1 MKHILLIY
9 LLFCVSATQAADF
22 TTDDSG
28 LWNAGATWGNLGSTP
43 GVDYPSTGDNA
54 TIANGHIVY
63 ISGAENCSALTI
75 NSTGSTTELAFF
87 AGSLTATSVELISS
101 GGESKIDEISG
112 GTITV
117 NTNSLIFNQSATGLC
132 SFNLPLGSVAVAGD
146 ITVTNTAAANTII
159 DMSGG
164 SASFNFGGN
173 FAGAGD
179 LTITGGSGGS
189 TFTYNGSVAQTAG
202 TSNAAIVF
210 DNVTFANTHP
220 SGVTLDGALSA
231 LNLAGDF
238 TNSGIFTSSVT
249 IDLLGNFTNSGTFTS
264 SGCNINLEG
273 SWNNTGGTY
282 TYFDGDIVTFDGGP
296 FIDQTIS
303 GTTSWYNLTVA
314 KGSFFSTLSITSG
327 TQNINNVFDINSGAV
342 SNTGASVVL
351 ISDAV
356 RTAQMDDIGTGSY
369 SGDMTVQRYISKSE
383 QTFSSIAS
391 PVSGTTLATWKLN
404 GVVFSGFSN
413 SDFPTFPWINCYQY
427 NETSHGS
434 DKDAGWSAATDI
446 SNATGSDNT
455 YKAHYVYMDATG
467 FNLSVTGTPTT
478 GAVTVPLDYTNGG
491 DATQDGWNLIGN
503 PYPCTIDFDAVYAS
517 NSGNIIDG
525 YLVYSGEYGNY
536 GWYDG
541 ATTGSGV
548 GSGGATK
555 DIPHS
560 QGVWLQSIN
569 GTDLSVTEAH
579 KVASSDPTF
588 LKSTSPEFMRI
599 YLTGNVNTFQDE
611 ALIFPH
617 QTYSN
622 FYDAADLVKFTTMNP
637 DNAPTLS
644 TQSLDGY
651 DLAFNKIGVNS
662 ISIPMTAK
670 AGALAQGDYTLDFDI
685 PLDFMLGACITLED
699 LHTGIIT
706 DLRSDTTYAY
716 VSSDTTTLPRFIL
729 HLVKGFNT
737 SVVDLACFGSPE
749 GAVTIDGAGIT
760 GSTFELLDGAGNAVF
775 SVTAANDTVEF
786 SNVPAGEYQVATNH
800 AGSCSSENLFISV
813 IEPTQVIANFDLAED
828 TVYLVQGGVLE
839 VNNMSS
845 ATNYAWDFGD
855 GNTSIDENPTHV
867 YTAPGIYQVMLSADN
882 DNIDQCTDVTS
893 KNAVV
898 MNGPLSIDA
907 MQLEENTNAFV
918 SNGKVVVDFALEN
931 HTNVEIIL
939 VDVTGK
945 IILSN
950 QHTISNGRID
960 LVNTDEVSSGVYFV
974 NITIEGQRKSQKLF
988 ID

>member
-1 MKHILLIY
+1 
-9 LLFCVSATQAADF
+9 
-22 TTDDSG
+22 
-28 LWNAGATWGNLGSTP
+28 
-43 GVDYPSTGDNA
+43 
-54 TIANGHIVY
+54 
-63 ISGAENCSALTI
+63 
-75 NSTGSTTELAFF
+75 
-87 AGSLTATSVELISS
+87 
-101 GGESKIDEISG
+101 
-112 GTITV
+112 
-117 NTNSLIFNQSATGLC
+117 
-132 SFNLPLGSVAVAGD
+132 
-146 ITVTNTAAANTII
+146 
-159 DMSGG
+159 
-164 SASFNFGGN
+164 
-173 FAGAGD
+173 
-179 LTITGGSGGS
+179 
-189 TFTYNGSVAQTAG
+189 
-202 TSNAAIVF
+202 
-210 DNVTFANTHP
+210 
-220 SGVTLDGALSA
+220 
-231 LNLAGDF
+231 
-238 TNSGIFTSSVT
+238 
-249 IDLLGNFTNSGTFTS
+249 
-264 SGCNINLEG
+264 
-273 SWNNTGGTY
+273 
-282 TYFDGDIVTFDGGP
+282 
-296 FIDQTIS
+296 
-303 GTTSWYNLTVA
+303 
-314 KGSFFSTLSITSG
+314 
-327 TQNINNVFDINSGAV
+327 
-342 SNTGASVVL
+342 
-351 ISDAV
+351 
-356 RTAQMDDIGTGSY
+356 
-369 SGDMTVQRYISKSE
+369 
-383 QTFSSIAS
+383 
-391 PVSGTTLATWKLN
+391 
-404 GVVFSGFSN
+404 
-413 SDFPTFPWINCYQY
+413 
-427 NETSHGS
+427 
-434 DKDAGWSAATDI
+434 
-446 SNATGSDNT
+446 
-455 YKAHYVYMDATG
+455 
-467 FNLSVTGTPTT
+467 
-478 GAVTVPLDYTNGG
+478 
-491 DATQDGWNLIGN
+491 
-503 PYPCTIDFDAVYAS
+503 
-517 NSGNIIDG
+517 
-525 YLVYSGEYGNY
+525 
-536 GWYDG
+536 
-541 ATTGSGV
+541 
-548 GSGGATK
+548 
-555 DIPHS
+555 
-560 QGVWLQSIN
+560 
-569 GTDLSVTEAH
+569 
-579 KVASSDPTF
+579 
-588 LKSTSPEFMRI
+588 MRI

-729 HLVKGFNT
+729 HLVKSFNT
-737 SVVDLACFGSPE
+737 SVVDLACFGSTE

-775 SVTAANDTVEF
+775 SGTATNDTVEF

-828 TVYLVQGGVLE
+828 TVYLVQGGILE

-945 IILSN
+945 RILSN
-950 QHTISNGRID
+950 EYTISSGRIA
-960 LVNTDEVSSGVYFV
+960 LINTDKISNGVYFV

>member
-1 MKHILLIY
+1 MKHILLIC
-9 LLFCVSATQAADF
+9 LLFFVTMTQAADF
-22 TTDDSG
+22 TTANSG
-28 LWNAGATWGNLGSTP
+28 YWHFGATWGNDGDDVPGS
-43 GVDYPSTGDNA
+43 GYPAAGDNA
-54 TIANGHIVY
+54 IISNGHTIFVQ
-63 ISGAENCSALTI
+63 GTENCNTLSVNSSGGASAI
-75 NSTGSTTELAFF
+75 AFLF
-87 AGSLTATSVELISS
+87 GSLTASSVALISS
-101 GGESKIDEISG
+101 AGSSKIQRAS
-112 GTITV
+112 TSSLAL
-117 NTNSLIFNQSATGLC
+117 NTNTLSFTETGGSC
-132 SFNLPLGSVAVAGD
+132 SILLPLGSVNVTGD
-146 ITVTNTAAANTII
+146 ITVANTATANTVI

-173 FAGAGD
+173 FAGGD
-179 LTITGGSGGS
+179 FITITGGTAGS
-189 TFTYNGSVAQTAG
+189 NFTYNGSVAQTTG

-210 DNVTFANTHP
+210 DNVVFANSHL
-220 SGVTLDGALSA
+220 SGVSLDGALSA
-231 LNLAGDF
+231 ANLAGDI
-238 TNSGIFTSSVT
+238 TITSGKFFSS
-249 IDLLGNFTNSGTFTS
+249 GNDINLKGDWDNSGTF
-264 SGCNINLEG
+264 I
-273 SWNNTGGTY
+273 GTN
-282 TYFDGDIVTFDGGP
+282 DMVTFDGGD
-296 FIDQTIS
+296 FFSVHEVSGNTDWFNLTINKDFFGSELRFIS
-303 GTTSWYNLTVA
+303 GTH
-314 KGSFFSTLSITSG
+314 
-327 TQNINNVFDINSGAV
+327 NINNIFNIDAGAV

-356 RTAQMDDIGTGSY
+356 RTAQMDDIGSGSY

-455 YKAHYVYMDATG
+455 YKAHYVYMDTTV

-737 SVVDLACFGSPE
+737 SVVDLACFGSTE

-760 GSTFELLDGAGNAVF
+760 GSTFELLDGSGNAVF
-775 SVTAANDTVEF
+775 SGTAANDTVEF
-786 SNVPAGEYQVATNH
+786 SNVPAGEYEVATNH
-800 AGSCSSENLFISV
+800 AGSCSIGNFFISV

-950 QHTISNGRID
+950 QYTISNGRID